1 MSATMQFIHIGIYQ
15 FYYKDMG
22 GMKYGKTK
30 KTDVHNGNVFK
41 ENEEW

>member
-1 MSATMQFIHIGIYQ
+1 MIATMQFIHIGTYQ

-30 KTDVHNGNVFK
+30 KTSIYNGAVHK
-41 ENEEW
+41 EC

>member
-1 MSATMQFIHIGIYQ
+1 MIATMQFIHIGIYQ

-30 KTDVHNGNVFK
+30 KTDVHNGTVFR
-41 ENEEW
+41 ECE